1 MPLKKKLA
9 PAIATGC
16 LAVGLLGPAAGS
28 AGAVTVTLET
38 GNNSPQ
44 ATNVVTLPAS
54 STAGA
59 LTAITNVA
67 YKGPGELSN
76 INVIVGP

>member
-28 AGAVTVTLET
+28 AGAVTLET
-38 GNNSPQ
+38 GHNSPQ
-44 ATNVVTLPAS
+44 GTNVVALPAS
-54 STAGA
+54 STSGA
-59 LTAITNVA
+59 LTALTSVLT
-67 YKGPGELSN
+67 KGPGELSN
-76 INVIVGP
+76 IEVGP